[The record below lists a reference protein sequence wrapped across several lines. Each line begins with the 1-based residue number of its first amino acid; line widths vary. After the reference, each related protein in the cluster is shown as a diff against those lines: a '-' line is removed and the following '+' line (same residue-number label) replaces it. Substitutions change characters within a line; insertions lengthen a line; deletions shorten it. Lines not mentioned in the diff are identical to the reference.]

1 MGQYATRAVLSVVTG
16 TFYGDMNEVYHI
28 LNDMTGSVVT
38 TREASEAMRLCQP
51 EAEKNAQAWMK
62 VGNAATDKQIEA
74 LVEEHGE
81 KIEFTA
87 ALSTE
92 DKEKFTEAIAKLN
105 ELKSKRPFALPRRTY
120 VPEGS

>member
-51 EAEKNAQAWMK
+51 VAEKNAQSWMK
-62 VGNAATDKQIEA
+62 VGNAATEEEIDK
-74 LVEEHGE
+74 LVEDHGE
-81 KIEFTA
+81 KADLSGTVDAEKWQA
-87 ALSTE
+87 AL
-92 DKEKFTEAIAKLN
+92 KKLN
-105 ELKSKRPFALPRRTY
+105 ETESKRPFTLPHRKY
-120 VPEGS
+120 VPED